1 MWLQAVELKIRQNQS
16 DSAMRFSLWVTDHR
30 ILETPPLK
38 GSFGPKCAKRKHLV
52 SSRSWATQKRAE
64 GAQQS
69 SRARRALKRAAAPQ
83 WHGPFPPAASKGRA
97 SDWESPRA
105 LAPWPAPDIPD
116 SQKVANRAQV
126 VEKKSV
132 SNVCSWR
139 SPGAPFLAEELMLN
153 LGHPPYIRLSNT
165 QTLCPKKCPAEFRR
179 SEAPGWRRPRRLSTA
194 SHPA

>member
-1 MWLQAVELKIRQNQS
+1 MCQKKALSVISQLGNAKTGGRS
-16 DSAMRFSLWVTDHR
+16 SAIVPGPPGIEESCSAAMARPIPTSSKQRESLG
-30 ILETPPLK
+30 LGEPQGPGPL
-38 GSFGPKCAKRKHLV
+38 
-52 SSRSWATQKRAE
+52 
-64 GAQQS
+64 
-69 SRARRALKRAAAPQ
+69 
-83 WHGPFPPAASKGRA
+83 
-97 SDWESPRA
+97 
-105 LAPWPAPDIPD
+105 APDIPD
-116 SQKVANRAQV
+116 SQKVASRAQV

-165 QTLCPKKCPAEFRR
+165 QTLCPKKSPAEFRR